1 MHFLLN
7 LILTTLKWTYKIRY
21 VSKLRKEK
29 QALSFWFQAS
39 NFKHI
44 ESIDD
49 FLSSQER
56 QSIIFHLLNGI
67 RAEKGDAATEKLKF
81 RDGEAIC
88 KQLVTFIHV

>member
-1 MHFLLN
+1 MKTRMTSFKLFL
-7 LILTTLKWTYKIRY
+7 
-21 VSKLRKEK
+21 
-29 QALSFWFQAS
+29 FQAS

-88 KQLVTFIHV
+88 KQLVIVIHE